1 MAPRIPRTAD
11 AGGDEEKPV
20 DEKPMLLKITDSR
33 AFGAFFLWLIIANT
47 VSMALYDPHLP
58 HDTGWNHD
66 LEMIEMVFLFI
77 FTAEIVLKILAM
89 ESSFFVDNWNR
100 MDFVIVLSGYMVFL
114 PGESR
119 EPPRAARARAR
130 ARTRTRTR
138 THTRTLKLAVRTPH
152 AGAVL
157 NPSVFRTIRVL
168 RPLRAIGLMPGAHP
182 CSGAAWSD
190 ASLVM
195 CCHQTFREH
204 VCASARAR
212 ARRAVLT
219 HPFTQVFAC

>member
-89 ESSFFVDNWNR
+89 ESSFFEDNWNR

-130 ARTRTRTR
+130 ARTR
-138 THTRTLKLAVRTPH
+138 
-152 AGAVL
+152 
-157 NPSVFRTIRVL
+157 
-168 RPLRAIGLMPGAHP
+168 
-182 CSGAAWSD
+182 
-190 ASLVM
+190 
-195 CCHQTFREH
+195 
-204 VCASARAR
+204 ARAR
-212 ARRAVLT
+212 ARTPHTTRT
-219 HPFTQVFAC
+219 HKTNDS